1 MDEKE
6 IVLKSTIEY
15 LTHLSNNIGS
25 ITTEYDWK
33 EICRLVKQ
41 LEETFSE
48 YKLIEYLTIL
58 KDDLSE
64 TNNDW

>member
-1 MDEKE
+1 MNNKE

-15 LTHLSNNIGS
+15 LTDLSNNIGS
-25 ITTEYDWK
+25 ITTEYDWR
-33 EICRLVKQ
+33 EISGLIKRI
-41 LEETFSE
+41 EETFPE
-48 YKLIEYLTIL
+48 YKLIEYPTIL